1 MHPADVLRS
10 IGGAQSQEPR
20 AGRLQLR
27 ARNQRITAADVEHAR
42 TGERSIVRTWVMRM
56 TVHLIPAEDYGWL
69 TPLFA
74 ERIAGYSRRRL
85 DVLGV
90 PAAQLDR
97 AMEAVRRRLAANG
110 SLTRGEALAVA
121 ARSGFEVTVQT
132 RTHLAML
139 LVVEGHACIGPDAGR
154 ETVLVA
160 TREWLGEPRRR
171 ERDESLAEL
180 ARRYLNAFAPAT
192 ERDLAFWSG
201 LPLRDCRVGLQR
213 IAGELDALRGP
224 GGGTLLVPRGYRA
237 RVPRSPVVRLLSAYD
252 TYLMGYASRDHAADP
267 AGQKRILPG
276 GGVLRPT
283 ICVDGRLVGLW
294 SSRRSGKRLTIAV
307 EPFAPLSG
315 EVMEAIS
322 AEASDIGRFEG
333 LEAKLA

>member
-1 MHPADVLRS
+1 
-10 IGGAQSQEPR
+10 
-20 AGRLQLR
+20 
-27 ARNQRITAADVEHAR
+27 
-42 TGERSIVRTWVMRM
+42 MRM

-90 PAAQLDR
+90 PAARLER
-97 AMEAVRRRLAANG
+97 AIEAIRRRLG
-110 SLTRGEALAVA
+110 SAGFLTRGEALEVA

-154 ETVLVA
+154 ERVFVA
-160 TREWLGEPRRR
+160 TREWLGEPRRM
-171 ERDESLAEL
+171 ERDKSLAEL

-192 ERDLAFWSG
+192 ERDLSFWSG
-201 LPLRDCRVGLQR
+201 LPLCDCRVGLER
-213 IAGELDALRGP
+213 IAGELDVLGGA
-224 GGGTLLVPRGYRA
+224 GGGTLLVPRGYTARA
-237 RVPRSPVVRLLSAYD
+237 PRSPVVRLLPAFD
-252 TYLMGYASRDHAADP
+252 TYLMGYSRRDHAAD
-267 AGQKRILPG
+267 AAARKRILPG

-294 SSRRSGKRLTIAV
+294 SNRRSGKRLAIAV
-307 EPFAPLSG
+307 EPFSPLSA

>member
-97 AMEAVRRRLAANG
+97 AMEAV
-110 SLTRGEALAVA
+110 A

-180 ARRYLNAFAPAT
+180 ARRYLTAFAPAT
-192 ERDLAFWSG
+192 ERDLSFWSG
-201 LPLRDCRVGLQR
+201 LPLRECRVGLQR